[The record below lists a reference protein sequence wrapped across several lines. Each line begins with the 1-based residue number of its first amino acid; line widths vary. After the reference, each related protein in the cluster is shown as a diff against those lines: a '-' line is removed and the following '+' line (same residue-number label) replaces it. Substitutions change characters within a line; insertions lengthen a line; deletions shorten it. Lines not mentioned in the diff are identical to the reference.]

1 VVFSRGGAK
10 VRGVSRWVFS
20 RGGAKVRGVS
30 RWVFHAVVKR
40 VAAVLGG
47 FDLNQLN
54 WVFGVVILVE
64 VVDDSGYAVF

>member
-1 VVFSRGGAK
+1 VQRFAVFRGG
-10 VRGVSRWVFS
+10 F
-20 RGGAKVRGVS
+20 
-30 RWVFHAVVKR
+30 FHAVVKR